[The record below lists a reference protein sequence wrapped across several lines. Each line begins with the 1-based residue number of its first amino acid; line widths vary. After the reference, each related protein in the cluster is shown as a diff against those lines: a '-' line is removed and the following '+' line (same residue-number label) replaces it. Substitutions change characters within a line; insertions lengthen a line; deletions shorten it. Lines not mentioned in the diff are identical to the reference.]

1 MPLLFGLVWSV
12 DGSMNSKN
20 LETDFI
26 YLFLSLFYSSPD
38 KPKYMIRKAT
48 QVDMKPPW
56 RKPEHRNL
64 LNLWHSSLERTL
76 LSFGED
82 STLNSSQ
89 PYYLAII

>member
-56 RKPEHRNL
+56 RK
-64 LNLWHSSLERTL
+64 SLGQTP
-76 LSFGED
+76 D
-82 STLNSSQ
+82 NSSDEDNINQ
-89 PYYLAII
+89 SKVIY